1 MIMAYLA
8 FIGYILHLFVFQE
21 NLLLYH
27 SLNYFVVLLY
37 FESVNLFLKK
47 RNKLS
52 WGVNLSKK
60 FIYNQK

>member
-8 FIGYILHLFVFQE
+8 FIGYILHLFVFRE

-27 SLNYFVVLLY
+27 LLNYFVVLLY

-47 RNKLS
+47 INKLS
-52 WGVNLSKK
+52 RGVNLSIK

>member
-27 SLNYFVVLLY
+27 LLNYFVVLLY

-52 WGVNLSKK
+52 RGVNLSIK

>member
-27 SLNYFVVLLY
+27 LLNYFVVLLY

-47 RNKLS
+47 INKLS
-52 WGVNLSKK
+52 RGVNLSIK

>member
-27 SLNYFVVLLY
+27 LLNYFVVLLY

-52 WGVNLSKK
+52 RGVNLSKN

>member
-27 SLNYFVVLLY
+27 LLNYFVVLLY